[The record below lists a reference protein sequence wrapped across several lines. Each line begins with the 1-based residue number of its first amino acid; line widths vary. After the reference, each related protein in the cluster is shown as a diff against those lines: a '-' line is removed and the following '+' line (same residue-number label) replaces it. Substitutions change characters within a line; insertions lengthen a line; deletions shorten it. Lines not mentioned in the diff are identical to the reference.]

1 MNKSKNLSVNDA
13 YDLFIRKCRVKNL
26 SQASIVSYENKI
38 HPFVDYCEGGLISA
52 VTIDTVDGFTNHLK
66 TEHNVND
73 VSVVSY
79 LRSVRAFLYYCM
91 ECNYMT
97 SFKIHL
103 PKAQK
108 DIKETYSNEQLEK
121 LLAKPDL
128 NSCSFTEFKTW
139 VFENYMLATGNRL
152 STALNVHTPS
162 SIKYCK
168 FGDTENWFY
177 DWLKQISKKNIPFGI
192 VKYEKPTKYFGGKLV
207 RTHYQILN
215 TLQITKNKI
224 TELLQQ
230 TLDYIELLRKDPL
243 AMYHYCEATS
253 DDEDSDLMMNVKA
266 DVIYRM
272 MKLNMSFKDTKLYK
286 HLAKNVI
293 ESIRADIKCGRILVN
308 GNYSTVLGNP
318 IEMLQESIGKYEP
331 ETTIVGKG
339 NIISTAFP
347 QKQLLACRSPH
358 ITMGNIYLP
367 HNTENHLV
375 TTYINMTDNI
385 MVINSVGENV
395 LQRANSM
402 DFDSDQMMIVDNDIM
417 IDAAVKNYDK
427 FLVPTTDIEPDPKE
441 EEYTAMTVEGTEK
454 ALHKILRKPD
464 IKSRDVDKDKIKAV
478 LELCKQRAKDD
489 KKLGVE
495 KTQLGKSEYNR
506 MRKQTI
512 ENFLEDLAE
521 IKMNQATLYT
531 LLTSKDAEKHEDYIL
546 QGLLEL
552 KSSTLKKLVKTDD
565 TTPTLVEDAA
575 GDIEIYGIKHKKSEV
590 A

>member
-1 MNKSKNLSVNDA
+1 MNYANVFGRTQKQFDMTMN
-13 YDLFIRKCRVKNL
+13 R
-26 SQASIVSYENKI
+26 EKI
-38 HPFVDYCEGGLISA
+38 T
-52 VTIDTVDGFTNHLK
+52 VTDF
-66 TEHNVND
+66 
-73 VSVVSY
+73 
-79 LRSVRAFLYYCM
+79 F
-91 ECNYMT
+91 
-97 SFKIHL
+97 
-103 PKAQK
+103 
-108 DIKETYSNEQLEK
+108 
-121 LLAKPDL
+121 
-128 NSCSFTEFKTW
+128 NS
-139 VFENYMLATGNRL
+139 
-152 STALNVHTPS
+152 
-162 SIKYCK
+162 
-168 FGDTENWFY
+168 D
-177 DWLKQISKKNIPFGI
+177 
-192 VKYEKPTKYFGGKLV
+192 TKYDVFFRRNQRSTTPQGKVRFFYAQSTPIHIGTKLV

-441 EEYTAMTVEGTEK
+441 EEYTAKNLAKLDYESSENLIGQIVNLSQVLNSKLWHEMNKEEPNQSYIDRLYKDVCQLSIMSGLEIDKAKKTLIVDNKNELKEIRERYKSKEDGKIGYPMFFKELGKKGNYDSKKTYIFYNTTLDMIGDEIAYKTMTVEGTEK

-478 LELCKQRAKDD
+478 LELCEQRAKDD

-531 LLTSKDAEKHEDYIL
+531 LLTSKDAEKYEDYIL